1 MVALKWKLDREIII
15 IKERLEIGFL
25 VLIGVI
31 CSVLIHVPQVKYP
44 SYCYKNWLDCS
55 PPPPPAKLLSY
66 TIIINPGLPQTP
78 RKLLKRGRERSEKVR
93 NHNYVDYKI
102 QRIEKVR
109 GSNQPISRERWRSYN
124 YILMRKSGGNALN
137 N

>member
-1 MVALKWKLDREIII
+1 MEI
-15 IKERLEIGFL
+15 RQGNNHNRRAF
-25 VLIGVI
+25 G
-31 CSVLIHVPQVKYP
+31 
-44 SYCYKNWLDCS
+44 NWLSGINWSNLFRTNSCDHKLNIFYTVIKTGWTV

-93 NHNYVDYKI
+93 DHNYVDYKI

-124 YILMRKSGGNALN
+124 YILMQKSGGNALN